1 MRFFR
6 ILGLTFGF
14 LLIASCS
21 TPRKISYK
29 SSDHH
34 KRVRV
39 AKTNTKAKSRVRAKS
54 ESKTKT
60 VHKEADSVLKAAH
73 GFLGTPYKYGGV
85 TRSGL
90 DCSGLVINSYN
101 AAGIQ
106 MPRMSKEQANTGT
119 EIKLKDVREGDL
131 VFFITSGSNINHVG
145 IVDRVDKGEV
155 FFIHSSTSKGVIV
168 SSLEETYWNRRFVKA
183 TRVL

>member
-6 ILGLTFGF
+6 ILGFTFGF
-14 LLIASCS
+14 LLVASCS

-34 KRVRV
+34 KKVRV
-39 AKTNTKAKSRVRAKS
+39 AKTDTK
-54 ESKTKT
+54 SKTGVRSKSGSKTGT
-60 VHKEADSVLKAAH
+60 VHKVADNVLKAAH

-90 DCSGLVINSYN
+90 DCSGLVINSFE
-101 AAGIQ
+101 AVGIQ
-106 MPRMSKEQANTGT
+106 MPRISREQANEGK
-119 EIKLKDVREGDL
+119 EVKIRDVREGDL
-131 VFFITSGSNINHVG
+131 VFFTTSGSKINHVG
-145 IVDRVDKGEV
+145 IVDRVDAGEV
-155 FFIHSSTSKGVIV
+155 FFIHSSTSKGVII
-168 SSLEETYWNRRFVKA
+168 SSLKETYWNRRFVKA